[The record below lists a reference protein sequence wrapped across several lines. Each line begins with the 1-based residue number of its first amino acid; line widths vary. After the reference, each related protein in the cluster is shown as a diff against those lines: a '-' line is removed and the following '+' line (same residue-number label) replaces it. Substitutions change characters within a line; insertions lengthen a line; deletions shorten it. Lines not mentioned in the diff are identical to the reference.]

1 MSVEKEIRKILA
13 EATPASVRAK
23 QDLVRSGLG
32 HDKNASAVMKALEN
46 PEASMKNPAKRE
58 MLLKVMQ
65 DLLDVVVNDQSM
77 MSKTKTALRKEE
89 VEEIEEK
96 LVGGQK
102 KIDVNKNG
110 KLDAEDFKK
119 LRMKKEEEE
128 KAEQM
133 IEAKKSKK
141 DEEDDEEENED
152 EKESKKAE
160 KEEEEADEKDM
171 TNPRKNFKG
180 FKKGMKEDLQL
191 EQAPVAPAPVKHRIA
206 VTVSEPDHPMVTK
219 RKEQTLKHVIVNHGP
234 NKESAQKLGEKFYK
248 KRGYKVHGSEHAGI
262 KEEVELDESV
272 NRPQPNLPSMSS
284 DQAVANAQN
293 AVQRQKKYLELLK
306 AQDKTTDYE
315 TQRRKKENPI
325 PKEDG
330 FLRSLSMK
338 NEAAFGK
345 DKAAN
350 LKAALD
356 RHSEKAI
363 AANKSG
369 DDMAVKVH
377 QSKMNMLKNKMAKM
391 SKNESVTTDYNM
403 VKGQTQNKNPTKKLA
418 TDYTAVIRNIKT
430 DKTAAKGLKEGYS
443 EDDIANGGTVIYKH
457 EGKHHIS
464 KVSHKTGGSA
474 GTKVHTASKHVV
486 PLHKVVSTDKSDWN
500 KFKNAAVKEE
510 INQIY
515 ELKKTTL
522 KSYLQKKTNKPGVPS
537 QKDVSGMANATV
549 RLMNKKPTSEDVQID
564 EVSQKTVSDYK
575 AKASEYIKKYKYSN
589 NPPSVQKKLAK
600 RTAGSMRADVRMKEE
615 IEQLDE
621 LSPATKASYVAKAK
635 DQIKQSIPY
644 TKKGEEYRD
653 IAKNFI
659 KKREKGI
666 AKANEAKDPREYDYE
681 GDMAKSQLRSIMA
694 NAKQAHD
701 MLKDDT
707 NMAEWVQS
715 KITLAADYISTVADY
730 MQSEVNEDK
739 NDYRRKIEKNNKNF
753 IAASKRQKNPLTNVH
768 TAKTKM
774 KPVKEEEEEQID
786 ELKKSTLGSYVK
798 KASKEYGRDKQLVG
812 RESPSGMVKDARPEV
827 KVKLKNRMAGIEKAA
842 DRLAKE
848 ETQVNEAFPTVDDAK
863 KRMKDALKSK
873 FDKKKISTG
882 TVYTKKYKEEPE
894 NEKMKP
900 VKEEEQIDE
909 ATPYYNKPSFMKRMG
924 NAAKKERLEREKK
937 EKEIEDKK
945 KSNK

>member
-32 HDKNASAVMKALEN
+32 GRDKNASAVIKALEN
-46 PEASMKNPAKRE
+46 PEAAMKNPAKRE

-65 DLLDVVVNDQSM
+65 DLLDVVVNDPSM
-77 MSKTKTALRKEE
+77 VSKTKTALRKEE
-89 VEEIEEK
+89 VEELEEK

-102 KIDVNKNG
+102 KLDANKNG

-119 LRMKKEEEE
+119 LRGEANKP
-128 KAEQM
+128 KA
-133 IEAKKSKK
+133 
-141 DEEDDEEENED
+141 EDDEEDEDEMDDEEDKEDDEEMEDDED
-152 EKESKKAE
+152 EKETPE
-160 KEEEEADEKDM
+160 
-171 TNPRKNFKG
+171 PRKNFKG
-180 FKKGMKEDLQL
+180 FKKGMKEEKAEEGYVSHAQRKAVWASRNDEKEAKKRKMKKEEIQVDEQYAIKHKLSKQVLSTHKDMSSAKDEWKGIDKDQRHFYHVVAHSKPAKSHSMKEDLQL

-206 VTVSEPDHPMVTK
+206 VTVSEPDHTMVTK
-219 RKEQTLKHVIVNHGP
+219 RKEQVLKHVVVSHGP
-234 NKESAQKLGEKFYK
+234 DKKSAQKLGEKFYK
-248 KRGYKVHGSEHAGI
+248 KKGYKVHGSEHAGI
-262 KEEVELDESV
+262 KEEVKLDEAV

-284 DQAVANAQN
+284 DDAVANAQN
-293 AVQRQKKYLELLK
+293 RVQRQKKYLELLK

-363 AANKSG
+363 AANKAG

-391 SKNESVTTDYNM
+391 AKESVTTNYNM

-430 DKTAAKGLKEGYS
+430 DKTQ
-443 EDDIANGGTVIYKH
+443 
-457 EGKHHIS
+457 
-464 KVSHKTGGSA
+464 
-474 GTKVHTASKHVV
+474 
-486 PLHKVVSTDKSDWN
+486 
-500 KFKNAAVKEE
+500 KEE
-510 INQIY
+510 IDQIN
-515 ELKKTTL
+515 ELKKSTV
-522 KSYLQKKTNKPGVPS
+522 KSYLQKKMNKPGVPS

-549 RLMNKKPTSEDVQID
+549 RLMNKKPTSE
-564 EVSQKTVSDYK
+564 
-575 AKASEYIKKYKYSN
+575 
-589 NPPSVQKKLAK
+589 
-600 RTAGSMRADVRMKEE
+600 E

-635 DQIKQSIPY
+635 DQIKQSVPY

-666 AKANEAKDPREYDYE
+666 AKAMGLKEGYGEDDIANGGTVIYKHEGKHYMSKVSHKTGGGAGTKVHTSSALKHVVPLHHVVSTDASDWNKFKNASVKEENE
-681 GDMAKSQLRSIMA
+681 
-694 NAKQAHD
+694 
-701 MLKDDT
+701 
-707 NMAEWVQS
+707 V
-715 KITLAADYISTVADY
+715 V
-730 MQSEVNEDK
+730 EDK
-739 NDYRRKIEKNNKNF
+739 NDYQRKIEKNNKNF

-774 KPVKEEEEEQID
+774 KPVKEEE
-786 ELKKSTLGSYVK
+786 
-798 KASKEYGRDKQLVG
+798 
-812 RESPSGMVKDARPEV
+812 
-827 KVKLKNRMAGIEKAA
+827 
-842 DRLAKE
+842 
-848 ETQVNEAFPTVDDAK
+848 QVDEAFPTVDDAK

-873 FDKKKISTG
+873 YDKKKISTG

-894 NEKMKP
+894 
-900 VKEEEQIDE
+900 D
-909 ATPYYNKPSFMKRMG
+909 
-924 NAAKKERLEREKK
+924 EKK
-937 EKEIEDKK
+937 SDK
-945 KSNK
+945 